1 MGEQSKKWYVVK
13 AISGKEKKAKEYIE
27 NEVAHS
33 GLSEYVS
40 QVLIPTEKVYS
51 VRNGKRV
58 SKDRTLFP
66 GYVLIEASLEGEVV
80 HIIKNVPNVI
90 DFLSEKDGTPVPLQ
104 DFEVKRILGRVDE
117 MMGDDEELLEPFI
130 VGETV
135 KIIDGPFNN
144 FSGVIDEINNE
155 KMYLKQAID
164 TASFF
169 TTTRKM
175 FLAYEAL
182 DSAEA
187 GLLGNGNITTAK
199 SRKKNATLLE
209 KYRQNLYNGGL
220 YFVRNAKYKDAFN
233 SFDTYIDCMQQP
245 LFSAHVASFDTTTM
259 STAAF
264 WTLFCGYKINNPQMA
279 LKYADLALKNEN
291 YRSRSFQYLVEVYE
305 QQKDL
310 SHYLDALK
318 QGFMENK
325 TSRFFFTKLVD
336 YYNDKNLLDS
346 ALQVVDYSLQ
356 EEPDN
361 SLFLFAKSNILLN
374 KGDYDG
380 CISITDKLIARL
392 DTVPELYYNAGISY
406 LNKALLP
413 ETSNVVMDAKEI
425 DQCLKMSMLY
435 MEKYRAMR
443 PEDRERW
450 VTPLYNIYFKLNMGK
465 QFEEMS
471 NLLQKMRK

>member
-1 MGEQSKKWYVVK
+1 M
-13 AISGKEKKAKEYIE
+13 
-27 NEVAHS
+27 
-33 GLSEYVS
+33 
-40 QVLIPTEKVYS
+40 
-51 VRNGKRV
+51 
-58 SKDRTLFP
+58 
-66 GYVLIEASLEGEVV
+66 
-80 HIIKNVPNVI
+80 
-90 DFLSEKDGTPVPLQ
+90 
-104 DFEVKRILGRVDE
+104 
-117 MMGDDEELLEPFI
+117 
-130 VGETV
+130 
-135 KIIDGPFNN
+135 
-144 FSGVIDEINNE
+144 
-155 KMYLKQAID
+155 
-164 TASFF
+164 
-169 TTTRKM
+169 
-175 FLAYEAL
+175 
-182 DSAEA
+182 
-187 GLLGNGNITTAK
+187 
-199 SRKKNATLLE
+199 
-209 KYRQNLYNGGL
+209 
-220 YFVRNAKYKDAFN
+220 
-233 SFDTYIDCMQQP
+233 
-245 LFSAHVASFDTTTM
+245 
-259 STAAF
+259 
-264 WTLFCGYKINNPQMA
+264 
-279 LKYADLALKNEN
+279 ALKNEN

>member
-1 MGEQSKKWYVVK
+1 MTVDITFVEQIITVIMMRLLIFVVACLSVIPSLAQKKEISQAKASIKSKSNLEK
-13 AISGKEKKAKEYIE
+13 AE
-27 NEVAHS
+27 ND
-33 GLSEYVS
+33 LRK
-40 QVLIPTEKVYS
+40 LL
-51 VRNGKRV
+51 
-58 SKDRTLFP
+58 KDSTHR
-66 GYVLIEASLEGEVV
+66 E
-80 HIIKNVPNVI
+80 
-90 DFLSEKDGTPVPLQ
+90 D
-104 DFEVKRILGRVDE
+104 
-117 MMGDDEELLEPFI
+117 
-130 VGETV
+130 V
-135 KIIDGPFNN
+135 KIHTALTN
-144 FSGVIDEINNE
+144 VVRTQYEINNE

-233 SFDTYIDCMQQP
+233 SFDTYIDCMRQP

-279 LKYADLALKNEN
+279 LKYADLALKNEKF
-291 YRSRSFQYLVEVYE
+291 RSRSFQYLVEVYE